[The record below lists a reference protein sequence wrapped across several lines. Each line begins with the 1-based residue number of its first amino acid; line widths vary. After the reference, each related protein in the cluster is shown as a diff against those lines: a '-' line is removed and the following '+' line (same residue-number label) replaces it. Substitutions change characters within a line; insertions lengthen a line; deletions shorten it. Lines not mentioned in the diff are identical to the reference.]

1 MENYESTK
9 QPWWK
14 VLLKAI
20 AWVLT
25 AIAGGA
31 GGATLLG

>member
-1 MENYESTK
+1 MENNESTK

-14 VLLKAI
+14 ILLKAI
-20 AWVLT
+20 GWVLT

-31 GGATLLG
+31 GGATLIG